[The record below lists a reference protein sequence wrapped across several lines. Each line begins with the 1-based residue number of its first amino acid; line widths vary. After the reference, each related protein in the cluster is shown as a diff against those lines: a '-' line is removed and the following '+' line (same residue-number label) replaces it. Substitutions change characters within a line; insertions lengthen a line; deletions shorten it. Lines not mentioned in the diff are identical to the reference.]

1 MNGYAFNMGEVL
13 EGLRTVQVA
22 KADGLDT
29 EVYILECDGGLILVD
44 VGFTPEC
51 LANIQAELEFMGR
64 DWSDIKMIIITH
76 AHGDHMDNLPQ
87 VKALT
92 DAEVIIGYGDG
103 EALLKETGVKPDVEL
118 EHGDLIGA
126 CGGVEIVHVPGHS
139 NGNLC
144 LYLRKHKAIIAG
156 DTIFGDSEGNL
167 EAPPEKYCS
176 DVKMAWS
183 NLKILADYDFNAL
196 LLSHG
201 RNTYSSAK
209 EKVLRLIE
217 SCG

>member
-1 MNGYAFNMGEVL
+1 MVEVL
-13 EGLRTVQVA
+13 EGLRTVEIA
-22 KADGLDT
+22 KADGMDT
-29 EVYILECDGGLILVD
+29 EVYLLECEDGLILVD

-51 LANIQAELEFMGR
+51 HASIQAELDSMDMG
-64 DWSDIKMIIITH
+64 WSDIKMIIITH
-76 AHGDHMDNLPQ
+76 AHGDHMENLPQ
-87 VKALT
+87 VRALT

-103 EALLKETGVKPDVEL
+103 DALEERTGVRADVEL

-126 CGGVEIVHVPGHS
+126 CGGIEIVHVPGHS
-139 NGNLC
+139 DGNLC
-144 LYLRKHKAIIAG
+144 LYLRRLKTIIAG

-176 DVKMAWS
+176 DVEMAAR
-183 NLKILADYDFNAL
+183 NLRILADYDFDAL

-201 RNTYSSAK
+201 KNTYRGAK
-209 EKVLRLIE
+209 EKVLKLIE